1 MQHLVFLLP
10 ILGVTLLLIL
20 AWKSFKRQRKTWD
33 AWLLI
38 VGATLIFMF
47 VIYDVITTYI
57 KFLENAS

>member
-20 AWKSFKRQRKTWD
+20 AWKSFTRQRKTWD

-38 VGATLIFMF
+38 VGATLVFMF
-47 VIYDVITTYI
+47 VIYDVITIYI